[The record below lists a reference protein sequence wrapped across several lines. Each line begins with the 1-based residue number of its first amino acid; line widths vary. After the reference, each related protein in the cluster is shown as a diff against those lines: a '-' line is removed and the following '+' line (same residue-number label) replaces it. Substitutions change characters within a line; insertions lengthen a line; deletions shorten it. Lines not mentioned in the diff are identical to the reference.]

1 MLYIGITLRLKDEA
15 TRSRLSEY
23 LPEVRSRLLLLFSR
37 QDAAVLATEEGKKNL
52 IAEIKT
58 TLSTPLLPGNRNRM
72 SPTCCIPLLFC
83 DNDMG
88 DSILSQAEIDAL
100 LNGDSEV
107 KDEPTASV
115 SGESDIRPYDPNTQ
129 RRVVRERLQALEI
142 INERFARHFRMGLFN
157 LLRRSPDIT
166 VGAIRIQPYHE
177 FARNLPVPT
186 NLNLIHLKPLRGTGL
201 VVFSPSLV
209 FIAVDNLFGGDGRFP
224 TKVEGR
230 EFTHTEQ
237 RVINR
242 MLKLA
247 LEGYSDAWKA
257 INPLEVEYVRSEMQ
271 VKFTNITTSPN
282 DIVVNTP
289 FHVEIGNLT
298 GEFNICLPFSMIE
311 PLRELLVN
319 PPLENSRN
327 EDQNWRDKRCAGAAF
342 TAGAGRQLCR
352 YLATPVADFKTE
364 TRRRPADRKT
374 RSHHRPC

>member
-1 MLYIGITLRLKDEA
+1 
-15 TRSRLSEY
+15 
-23 LPEVRSRLLLLFSR
+23 
-37 QDAAVLATEEGKKNL
+37 
-52 IAEIKT
+52 
-58 TLSTPLLPGNRNRM
+58 
-72 SPTCCIPLLFC
+72 
-83 DNDMG
+83 MG

-100 LNGDSEV
+100 LNGDSDT
-107 KDEPTASV
+107 KDEPTPGIASD
-115 SGESDIRPYDPNTQ
+115 SDIRPYDPNTQ

-142 INERFARHFRMGLFN
+142 INERFARQFRMGLFN

-319 PPLENSRN
+319 PPLENSRH
-327 EDQNWRDKRCAGAAF
+327 EDQNWRDNLV
-342 TAGAGRQLCR
+342 RQVQHSELELMANFADIPLR
-352 YLATPVADFKTE
+352 LSQILKLKPGDVLPIEKPDRIIAHVDGVPVLTSQYGTVNGQYALRVEHLINPILNSLNEEQPK
-364 TRRRPADRKT
+364 
-374 RSHHRPC
+374 

>member
-1 MLYIGITLRLKDEA
+1 
-15 TRSRLSEY
+15 
-23 LPEVRSRLLLLFSR
+23 
-37 QDAAVLATEEGKKNL
+37 
-52 IAEIKT
+52 
-58 TLSTPLLPGNRNRM
+58 
-72 SPTCCIPLLFC
+72 
-83 DNDMG
+83 MG

-100 LNGDSEV
+100 LNGDSDT
-107 KDEPTASV
+107 KDEPTPGIASD
-115 SGESDIRPYDPNTQ
+115 SDIRPYDPNTQ

-142 INERFARHFRMGLFN
+142 INERFARQFRMGLFN

-289 FHVEIGNLT
+289 
-298 GEFNICLPFSMIE
+298 
-311 PLRELLVN
+311 
-319 PPLENSRN
+319 LENSRH
-327 EDQNWRDKRCAGAAF
+327 EDQNWRDNLV
-342 TAGAGRQLCR
+342 RQVQHSELELVANFADIPLR
-352 YLATPVADFKTE
+352 LSQILKLKPGDVLPIEKPDRIIAHVDGVPVLTSQYGTVNGQYALRVEHLINPILNSLNEEQPK
-364 TRRRPADRKT
+364 
-374 RSHHRPC
+374 